1 MNSYLTLARH
11 IANNVTRRLVQ
22 HLSENGYQGIQSE
35 NPGESKAT
43 HQVDKIA
50 AEEILKVT
58 RELPCDLYMESFEE
72 IHKSNSTFTIFIDPV
87 DGSINWD
94 RGIGDAGI
102 CIALSDV
109 KGEVYYRDLNF
120 VYIQGFRTGDVYYFE
135 NGKAWYENNLTGKKW
150 PLKLLKPVPLHNA
163 MGYLKTGYGGARRQ
177 LEKTLPLF
185 YLCKDIRSFDNS
197 AMELAE
203 LSRGAT
209 DFIIDSRDLS
219 DSFNLLAYP
228 LIKHVGGVIT
238 DLSGEDI
245 GNCKITPG
253 DIINFVA
260 AGSLS
265 LHQEVLS
272 EMSS

>member
-1 MNSYLTLARH
+1 MNSYLPLARR
-11 IANNVTRRLVQ
+11 IASNVIGRLIQ
-22 HLSENGYQGIQSE
+22 HLAQNGYQGIQSE
-35 NPGESKAT
+35 NPEESKAT

-50 AEEILKVT
+50 VEEILKVI
-58 RELPCDLYMESFEE
+58 REIPCDLYMESFDQ
-72 IHKSNSTFTIFIDPV
+72 IHKNNSEFTIFIDPV

-102 CIALSDV
+102 CIAISNI

-120 VYIQGFRTGDVYYFE
+120 VYIQGFRTGDVYCFE
-135 NGKAWYENNLTGKKW
+135 NGKGWYENNLTGKRW
-150 PLKLLKPVPLHNA
+150 PLKFLKYVPLHNA
-163 MGYLKTGYGGARRQ
+163 MGYLKTGYGGAKKQ
-177 LEKTLPLF
+177 LEKSLPLF

-209 DFIIDSRDLS
+209 DFIVDSRDLS

-228 LIKHVGGVIT
+228 LIKHVGGIIT
-238 DLSGEDI
+238 NLAGEDI
-245 GNCKITPG
+245 GNYKITPG
-253 DIINFVA
+253 GIINFVA

-272 EMSS
+272 GLSS